1 MLRRYTD
8 FDRPLDVFAELRR
21 QMDQVW
27 EDFEAAPHPRLTL
40 SDAGESLVVEADV
53 PGLTEKEIDLTL
65 ADGVLV
71 VTAERKREDPQG
83 YVPRRQERAG
93 FRFSRSIT
101 LPCRVD
107 PEKTTATV
115 KDGVLT
121 IALAKAEEAR
131 PRQIRVK
138 VQS

>member
-27 EDFEAAPHPRLTL
+27 EDFDASASPRLSL
-40 SDAGESLVVEADV
+40 SDAGESLLVEADV
-53 PGLTEKEIDLTL
+53 PGITEKEIDLTL
-65 ADGVLV
+65 GDGVLV
-71 VTAERKREDPQG
+71 VTAERKLHDPEG
-83 YVPRRQERAG
+83 YAPRRNERAA
-93 FRFSRSIT
+93 FRFSRSVT

-107 PEKTTATV
+107 PEKTTASV
-115 KDGVLT
+115 KDGVLS
-121 IALAKAEEAR
+121 IRLMKAEEAR

-138 VQS
+138 VQG

>member
-1 MLRRYTD
+1 MLRRFSD

-27 EDFEAAPHPRLTL
+27 EDFDATASPRLSL

-53 PGLTEKEIDLTL
+53 PGITEKEIDLTL

-71 VTAERKREDPQG
+71 VTAERKLQDPQG
-83 YVPRRQERAG
+83 YAPRRQERAG
-93 FRFSRSIT
+93 FRFSRTIT

-115 KDGVLT
+115 KDGVLAIT
-121 IALAKAEEAR
+121 LAKAEEAR

>member
-1 MLRRYTD
+1 MLRRVTD

-27 EDFEAAPHPRLTL
+27 EEFDVTPSPRLSL

-53 PGLTEKEIDLTL
+53 PGVTEKEIDLTL

-71 VTAERKREDPQG
+71 VTAERKLVDPPG
-83 YVPRRQERAG
+83 YAPRRQERTA
-93 FRFSRSIT
+93 FRFSRSIP

-107 PEKTTATV
+107 PEKTTATM

-121 IALAKAEEAR
+121 ITLAKAEEAR

>member
-1 MLRRYTD
+1 MLRRYAD
-8 FDRPLDVFAELRR
+8 YDRPLDVFAELRR

-27 EDFEAAPHPRLTL
+27 EDFDAAATPRVSLT
-40 SDAGESLVVEADV
+40 DAGESLLVEADV
-53 PGLTEKEIDLTL
+53 PGITEKEIDLTL

-71 VTAERKREDPQG
+71 VSAERKLRDPEG
-83 YVPRRQERAG
+83 YAPRRQERTD

-121 IALAKAEEAR
+121 VTLAKAEEAR

>member
-1 MLRRYTD
+1 MLRRVTD

-27 EDFEAAPHPRLTL
+27 EDFDVASSPRLSL

-53 PGLTEKEIDLTL
+53 PGVTEKDIDLTL
-65 ADGVLV
+65 ADGVLA
-71 VTAERKREDPQG
+71 VTAERKLVDPQG
-83 YVPRRQERAG
+83 YAPRRHERTA

-121 IALAKAEEAR
+121 ITLAKAEEAR